1 MRISEALATAC
12 SRLRAASESPR
23 LDAELLLARAIDMP
37 RSFLYAHP
45 DDDLDDASLERFV
58 RTVER
63 RLCGEPLAYICG
75 EKEFWSMPLMVS
87 PATLVPRPET
97 ELLVEQA
104 LGFLPRRQALRVLD
118 LGTGSGAV
126 ALALARE
133 RPLCHVT
140 ATDISADAL
149 AIARENARQLDLAN
163 VTFELG
169 DWLDAVGDRSF
180 DVIVSNPPYVAE
192 QDPAFEGLRHEPR
205 SALASGPDGLDDIRR
220 IVPAAFAHCA
230 PCGCLLIEHGAD
242 QADAVA
248 AVFAA
253 AGWRRITNVR
263 DYAGKPRVTL
273 GRRIESA

>member
-12 SRLRAASESPR
+12 ARLQAASESPR

-169 DWLDAVGDRSF
+169 DWLEAVGDRSF

-192 QDPAFEGLRHEPR
+192 QDPAFEDLRHEPR

-220 IVPAAFAHCA
+220 IVPEAFGHCA

-263 DYAGKPRVTL
+263 DYAGKPRITL
-273 GRRIESA
+273 GRRIETA